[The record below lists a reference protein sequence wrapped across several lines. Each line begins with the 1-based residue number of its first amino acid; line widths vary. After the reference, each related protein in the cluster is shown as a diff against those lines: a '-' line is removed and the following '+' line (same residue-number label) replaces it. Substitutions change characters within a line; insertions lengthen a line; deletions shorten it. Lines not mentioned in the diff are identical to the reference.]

1 MNKKTLI
8 PFVIALVLCIAGL
21 AFLGVRLN
29 QESMA
34 RKDMTTQL
42 EATYAETA
50 RLQEEADALNISL
63 AAETEAKEAALT
75 EQASMQTAL
84 EEAGKSLESAQAETD
99 AAKEAL
105 ALQEAAAK
113 EAAAARDEAL
123 EENARLTEE
132 LEAVRNA
139 LEEMQNEVSD
149 QDSGTEPV
157 ETDDG
162 DQAPETEASKG
173 AVDEKELPEMTTAEI
188 QAAND
193 ALTEELASVTSRL
206 EEATKARESLETE
219 KNSLTQA
226 LDSAKEETASLQT
239 RLASAEAAL
248 QEEKDSGIALAE
260 QVTALT
266 GERDTLAKTNAALE
280 AEKGTLI
287 AENDSLTE
295 EKAVLTAEKESLAKE
310 KAALTAE
317 KETLTEEKAALT
329 AEKETLTEEKAAL
342 TAEKETLTEEK
353 AALTEEKAALTAE
366 KDSLTEEKAAL
377 SAEKESLSD
386 TLAAEQEKSAGLE
399 TQISS
404 LTSQNDEMALQL
416 KDLQSIEE
424 LDAMLPLDMPAPRL
438 AALEEDTMQ
447 ITWTRIRYN
456 EEGFPQLWLSIKD
469 DIGLGSIAYIREFAD
484 EENNAQ
490 QEVYTRYPLFGQPD
504 VVRYRTLTKPGS
516 YAVVGFDMEGEWR
529 NFGVLVTLED
539 VDGNGIIDTL
549 TDTEDHVT
557 LLEVENAFS
566 VK

>member
-260 QVTALT
+260 PVTALT

-295 EKAVLTAEKESLAKE
+295 EKAVLTAEKESLAK
-310 KAALTAE
+310 
-317 KETLTEEKAALT
+317 EKAALT

>member
-342 TAEKETLTEEK
+342 T
-353 AALTEEKAALTAE
+353 EEKAALTAE